1 MDAFNWNDLQTFLAI
16 ARTGRLTVAAQRLNL
31 DHSTLSRRLASLEEA
46 LGVKLFDR
54 RATGYTLTQ
63 EGEALIQEAES
74 IESIS
79 LRLQTRLQDAQHSVS
94 GTVRIG
100 TPEGFGT
107 WFLAERLPRL
117 MADHPQLEVEL
128 VANPRNFSLSKRE
141 ADLSIAMA
149 RPDHG
154 RVHARKL
161 VDYELGIYG
170 APSYLAR
177 HDAIDSVAQLTQHK
191 WVGYVE
197 DLMWTPELNYFR
209 GQIPVI
215 HPGIRI
221 SNVISQLAAVRAG
234 VGLGVLPCFMA
245 RGEAGLRQILP
256 SQKIN
261 RTYWIITHAD
271 TCELARVKVMQQ
283 FLEREVA
290 REPLFWRI

>member
-16 ARTGRLTVAAQRLNL
+16 ARTGRLTVAAQRLSL

-63 EGEALIQEAES
+63 EGEALMVEAES

-94 GTVRIG
+94 GTLRIG

-107 WFLAERLPRL
+107 WFLAARLPRL
-117 MADHPQLEVEL
+117 IADHPMLEVEL

-141 ADLSIAMA
+141 ADLSIAMS

-161 VDYELGIYG
+161 VDYELGIY
-170 APSYLAR
+170 ASHAYLAQYGG
-177 HDAIDSVAQLTQHK
+177 IDSVAQLVQQK

-209 GQIPVI
+209 GQIPAV
-215 HPGIRI
+215 HPQVRI
-221 SNVISQLAAVRAG
+221 SNVISQLAAVRSG
-234 VGLGVLPCFMA
+234 VGLGILPCFMA
-245 RGEAGLRQILP
+245 RNEADLAHVLP
-256 SQKIN
+256 SQKIS

-271 TCELARVKVMQQ
+271 TNELARVKVMQQ
-283 FLEREVA
+283 FLEKEVA
-290 REPLFWRI
+290 RDPLFWKI

>member
-63 EGEALIQEAES
+63 EGEALMSEAES

-94 GTVRIG
+94 GTLRIG

-117 MADHPQLEVEL
+117 IADHPLLEIEL

-141 ADLSIAMA
+141 ADLSIAMS

-161 VDYELGIYG
+161 VDYELGIY
-170 APSYLAR
+170 ASQHYLAQ
-177 HDAIDSVAQLTQHK
+177 HGSPDSVTQLAQHK

-197 DLMWTPELNYFR
+197 DLMWTPELNYFH
-209 GQIPVI
+209 GQLPSV
-215 HPGIRI
+215 HPQVRI
-221 SNVISQLAAVRAG
+221 SNVISQLAAVRSG
-234 VGLGVLPCFMA
+234 VGLGILPCFMA
-245 RGEAGLRQILP
+245 RNEAGLSHVLP
-256 SQKIN
+256 SQKIH

-271 TCELARVKVMQQ
+271 TNELARVKVMQR
-283 FLEREVA
+283 FLEKEVA
-290 REPLFWRI
+290 RDPWFWKI